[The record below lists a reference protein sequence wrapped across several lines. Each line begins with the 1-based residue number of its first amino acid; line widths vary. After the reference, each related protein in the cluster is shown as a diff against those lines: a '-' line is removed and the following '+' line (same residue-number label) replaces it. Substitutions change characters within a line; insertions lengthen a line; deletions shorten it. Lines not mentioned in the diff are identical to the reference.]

1 MNADSTPGAAT
12 ADGLFSRAGREASR
26 AGHPDAAFFAAVLG
40 KSLALGDLGRTGLS
54 SAQLFDLLAAVF
66 PDANDSGGPVLG
78 ELRQQILRCV
88 DNARPTPV
96 HQAFMAQTQTLLDAY
111 RAPHATTPWVTR
123 ILIHACLRTD
133 HLWRDLG
140 LAGREDVTALLRR
153 HYPGLPERNVRNLR
167 WKKFLAY
174 AARERAGL
182 APQAAPGCAGCEE
195 EAMCYPAE
203 AERTTIPIDVI
214 RTR

>member
-1 MNADSTPGAAT
+1 MNADTTPGAAT
-12 ADGLFSRAGREASR
+12 AGSLISRALLEASR
-26 AGHPDAAFFAAVLG
+26 AAHPDAPFFAAVLG

-54 SAQLFDLLAAVF
+54 SAQGLDLLAAVF
-66 PDANDSGGPVLG
+66 PGTNESGDPAVSGL
-78 ELRQQILRCV
+78 EQQIARGV
-88 DNARPTPV
+88 DDARTAPE
-96 HQAFMAQTQTLLDAY
+96 HQAFMAQTQALLDAY
-111 RAPHATTPWVTR
+111 SAPYATTPWVSR

-195 EAMCYPAE
+195 EALCYPAE
-203 AERTTIPIDVI
+203 PSPATMAIDVI